1 LLAFFIGLTMSKK
14 KESGN
19 RKGNLALLY
28 GMMFRYWPY
37 IIAGLVTMVLFA
49 LFSGVSITVLVPLFD
64 YVFNPNKPPIEY
76 HNTSEILAALSQAFS
91 SFGDSIGSI
100 WQIRGLGEI
109 SPLWESLKELMLV
122 SDSLSLLYLL
132 CIVIVV
138 LILLK
143 NIAFFANRSF
153 FVMLRGKTI
162 RDMRNHMFRRYLNQ
176 SLEFFSKNQVGDAIV
191 RMVNDVEIVSNQYI
205 FAVFNSIRDLST
217 VVVYMYI
224 ALFLNAR
231 LFAYSILVVPILTF
245 TIGFLGKKIKKYSKR
260 IQIQIS
266 MMFSVV
272 EEVLN
277 SIKIVKAF
285 RREEQEYQAFEKI
298 NSKHLRQWQ
307 KSQIYA
313 AMNVPFSELNS
324 AITGVVVVIIGGGMI
339 LNPEINF
346 SLGDFTAFLFAV
358 FSMLHPLKSITNLYT
373 EIKKAGVS
381 LDRIAL
387 VLNHESSIRDEADS
401 VPKKQFED
409 RITFEHVDFYYK
421 PGEYVLKDLNLI
433 IRKGVK
439 LAFVGASGGG
449 KTTVTN
455 LINRMY
461 DVKAGRIL
469 LDGIDIRKIKLDDLR
484 NLFGVVTQDSVLFT
498 KTVRENIAYGTH
510 KQLTDDEIREAA
522 RIAHADEFI
531 QHFPQQYDQL
541 LDIKGLNLSGGQKQR
556 LCIARAIV
564 GNPPILIFDEATSA
578 LDTESERMVQEA
590 IDEATKNR
598 TVILIAH
605 RLSTILAAD
614 KIVVLE
620 EGKIID
626 EGSHKE
632 LLERCQRYQTLY
644 NLQFNQARSSHEN

>member
-1 LLAFFIGLTMSKK
+1 M
-14 KESGN
+14 
-19 RKGNLALLY
+19 LY

-100 WQIRGLGEI
+100 WRIRGMSDI
-109 SPLWESLKELMLV
+109 SPLWENLKELMLV

-143 NIAFFANRSF
+143 NLAFFANRTF

-162 RDMRNHMFRRYLNQ
+162 RDMRNHMFRQYLNQ

-285 RREEQEYQAFEKI
+285 RREDQEYQAFEKI

-387 VLNHESSIRDEADS
+387 VLNEQSSIRDDEDS

-409 RITFEHVDFYYK
+409 RIAFEQVDFYYK

-433 IRKGVK
+433 IPKGIK

-461 DVKAGRIL
+461 DVKGGRIL

-498 KTVRENIAYGTH
+498 KTIRENIAYGSH
-510 KQLTDDEIREAA
+510 NELSDKEIREAA

-531 QHFPQQYDQL
+531 LHFPQQYDQL

-578 LDTESERMVQEA
+578 LDTESERMVQQA

-620 EGKIID
+620 EGRIID
-626 EGSHKE
+626 AGSHKE

-644 NLQFNQARSSHEN
+644 NLQFNQ